1 MTSKQN
7 IALINQYFDQIVW
20 SMASF
25 ENCFSF
31 FNDGRRF
38 KLAPDVEMLPITID
52 NIHFMI
58 NYKKAW
64 RYLLGLDINS
74 LDPEKLYNSVSIMEK
89 GCIDDKHIR
98 KIKRDVCK
106 PKTFEREFKK
116 VLDIT
121 DPNERSAM
129 IFYILNNC
137 FTYGCM
143 TKYLM
148 SLSVMVANVV
158 LIKSNQGILYV
169 DERVAKRLD
178 YFIKP
183 VFECF
188 QNIIAFTSEIRSNIF
203 GEEMIG

>member
-7 IALINQYFDQIVW
+7 KALINQYFDQIVW

-158 LIKSNQGILYV
+158 LIKHNEGILFV

-178 YFIKP
+178 YYLQAFL
-183 VFECF
+183 ECLP
-188 QNIIAFTSEIRSNIF
+188 NIQAFMSEIKCNTF
-203 GEEMIG
+203 GVEMIG